1 MYVTRYDI
9 FGPNAALRNQRNNI
23 TNAAHY
29 KYNISPAVLVCFTIK
44 PLLFV
49 ENLFTVNGTCI
60 YILLLNSSIFT
71 ESIYI

>member
-29 KYNISPAVLVCFTIK
+29 KYNISPAVLVC
-44 PLLFV
+44 
-49 ENLFTVNGTCI
+49 I
-60 YILLLNSSIFT
+60 YAIDLV
-71 ESIYI
+71 